1 MKRFLIGIVMF
12 AVIVFG
18 GLKIFTAMNYGG
30 TAYYTKVT
38 TVGTKI
44 APQDAKG
51 NVYVDYRYA
60 QTGYA
65 ASGAAK
71 KLVFNA
77 NKARPLRLGAYLK
90 LTYNAN
96 KGVTSWEAVPASKV
110 PQPAKQR
117 LE

>member
-1 MKRFLIGIVMF
+1 MRRFLIGIVMF

-18 GLKIFTAMNYGG
+18 GLKIYTAMNYGG
-30 TAYYTKVT
+30 TTYYTKIT

-44 APQDAKG
+44 APQDDKG
-51 NVYVDYRYA
+51 NVYVDYRYD
-60 QTGYA
+60 QTGYS
-65 ASGAAK
+65 ASGTAK

-77 NKARPLRLGAYLK
+77 NKSRPLRLGAYLK
-90 LTYNAN
+90 LTYNEH
-96 KGVTSWEAVPASKV
+96 KGVTSWEAVPVTKV